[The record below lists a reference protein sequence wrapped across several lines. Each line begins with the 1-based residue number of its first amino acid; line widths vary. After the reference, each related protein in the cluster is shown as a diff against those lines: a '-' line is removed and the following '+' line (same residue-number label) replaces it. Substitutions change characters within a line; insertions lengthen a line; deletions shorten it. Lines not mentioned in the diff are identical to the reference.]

1 MSIVETSRS
10 FSILKLFGCVVGVVG
25 SLLVYGVLQEKI
37 MTRPYGYD
45 ADAEFFTFSVFLVMN
60 SRLVSI
66 FVAVLVLAKTH
77 GAISPVA
84 PVYKYAA
91 VSGSNVIATTCQ
103 YEALKY
109 ISFPVQ
115 TLGKCAKMIPV
126 MIWGYFISDKRYGL
140 HDYVLAIC
148 VMLGCSIF
156 AIYGPTT
163 SYQRTGSKKSKHD
176 TGIYGVALMV
186 GYLGF
191 DGFTTS
197 FQDKLF
203 TGYQMETYNQM
214 LWVNFCSFVISSF
227 WLLKD
232 SSMRDAISFM
242 IRHPVAMSDALVL
255 SAASTLGQLCILFT
269 IKEFGALIFA
279 TIMTT
284 RQFLSILLSCI
295 LFMHPLTWQQWI
307 GTVMVFFALYGKV
320 IIKGITKPVVDK
332 LDTQVCIG
340 AKDGPVLTTGDE
352 KSARDVKMEEG
363 FRGLLGRR
371 AVKPAQS
378 KEQSRES
385 VSRAGSGYPSL
396 GRH

>member
-1 MSIVETSRS
+1 MSIVATSQS
-10 FSILKLFGCVVGVVG
+10 FTILKMFGCVVGVVG
-25 SLLVYGVLQEKI
+25 SLLVYGVLQERI
-37 MTRPYGYD
+37 MTRPYGND
-45 ADAEFFTFSVFLVMN
+45 DVDAELFTFSVFLVMN

-84 PVYKYAA
+84 PIYKYAA

-126 MIWGYFISDKRYGL
+126 MIWGYFISNKRYGL
-140 HDYVLAIC
+140 HDYLIAIG
-148 VMLGCSIF
+148 VMVGCSTF
-156 AIYGPTT
+156 AIYSPT
-163 SYQRTGSKKSKHD
+163 RIGSKKSERD
-176 TGIYGVALMV
+176 TGIYGIALMV

-214 LWVNFCSFVISSF
+214 LWVNFCSSVISSF

-242 IRHPVAMSDALVL
+242 NRHPVAMLDALVL
-255 SAASTLGQLCILFT
+255 SAASTLGQLCILLT

-284 RQFLSILLSCI
+284 RQFLSILLSCM

-307 GTVMVFFALYGKV
+307 GTVMVFSALYCKVMINGIKKKEPKVGK
-320 IIKGITKPVVDK
+320 
-332 LDTQVCIG
+332 L
-340 AKDGPVLTTGDE
+340 
-352 KSARDVKMEEG
+352 
-363 FRGLLGRR
+363 
-371 AVKPAQS
+371 
-378 KEQSRES
+378 
-385 VSRAGSGYPSL
+385 SL
-396 GRH
+396 KF